1 MQRVA
6 DHVRVNVQLINA
18 QTDSHLWA
26 DTYDRKL
33 TDILGVESEIA
44 KGIAAA
50 LQAKLTGQ
58 EEQALAV
65 KPTNNPEAYDAYL
78 RGLAFEARNYFSSP
92 SDDLVL
98 KAADSYERAVQL
110 DPKFALA
117 WARLCHVDALIYVNG
132 VDATTRARGDAA
144 KHALE
149 NMQKLEPGSPETLL
163 ALGYYQY
170 MVLGDSGA
178 ARATLEHVSKMLP
191 NSSEVRRFIGQIAK
205 RVGHWDQSIV
215 YFEQAL
221 ALDPRNVQTLI
232 QAAWTY
238 TSLRQFPAALKLYDR
253 VLDITPHDADVMAT
267 KAAIYH
273 AQANLPE
280 AAGLLAGVNEQ
291 TPNDITFLRKI
302 SHLQYERNYG
312 EAVRLLQA
320 RLAQFHYDQFEKVS
334 DQVTLALLQRLA
346 GDAAGA
352 KITAEQARKTL
363 EPLYKSQPDSELVLA
378 CLPLAY
384 ALMGNK
390 NSALNEAERAIMLK
404 PRAKE
409 PLIGPT
415 YEENLALIQTMFGE
429 NSRAISILTRLLQT
443 PYAGG
448 FLYSPTPVTPAL
460 LRLDPIWDPLRAD
473 PAFQKLCEEKQP

>member
-1 MQRVA
+1 
-6 DHVRVNVQLINA
+6 
-18 QTDSHLWA
+18 
-26 DTYDRKL
+26 
-33 TDILGVESEIA
+33 
-44 KGIAAA
+44 
-50 LQAKLTGQ
+50 
-58 EEQALAV
+58 
-65 KPTNNPEAYDAYL
+65 
-78 RGLAFEARNYFSSP
+78 
-92 SDDLVL
+92 
-98 KAADSYERAVQL
+98 
-110 DPKFALA
+110 
-117 WARLCHVDALIYVNG
+117 
-132 VDATTRARGDAA
+132 
-144 KHALE
+144 
-149 NMQKLEPGSPETLL
+149 
-163 ALGYYQY
+163 
-170 MVLGDSGA
+170 
-178 ARATLEHVSKMLP
+178 MLP
-191 NSSEVRRFIGQIAK
+191 NSSEVRRFLAQVAK

-273 AQANLPE
+273 AQGNLPE

-291 TPNDITFLRKI
+291 TPNDTTFLRKI
-302 SHLQYERNYG
+302 NHLQYERNYG

-320 RLAQFHYDQFEKVS
+320 RLAQFHCDQWEKVS
-334 DQVTLALLQRLA
+334 DQETLALLQRLA

-352 KITAEQARKTL
+352 KITAEQARNTL
-363 EPLYKSQPDSELVLA
+363 EPLYKSQPDSELDFNAFLS
-378 CLPLAY
+378 LMP
-384 ALMGNK
+384 MGNK

-409 PLIGPT
+409 PLIGPL
-415 YEENLALIQTMFGE
+415 YEENLALIQMMFGE

-448 FLYSPTPVTPAL
+448 FLYFPTPVTPAL

>member
-1 MQRVA
+1 MP
-6 DHVRVNVQLINA
+6 LS
-18 QTDSHLWA
+18 T
-26 DTYDRKL
+26 L
-33 TDILGVESEIA
+33 TAGTLLPPLG
-44 KGIAAA
+44 
-50 LQAKLTGQ
+50 
-58 EEQALAV
+58 
-65 KPTNNPEAYDAYL
+65 
-78 RGLAFEARNYFSSP
+78 R
-92 SDDLVL
+92 
-98 KAADSYERAVQL
+98 
-110 DPKFALA
+110 
-117 WARLCHVDALIYVNG
+117 
-132 VDATTRARGDAA
+132 DAA

-149 NMQKLEPGSPETLL
+149 NMQKLEPDSPETLL

-178 ARATLEHVSKMLP
+178 ARTTLERVSKMLP
-191 NSSEVRRFIGQIAK
+191 NSSEVRRGIGQIAK
-205 RVGHWDQSIV
+205 REGHWDQSIA

-221 ALDPRNVQTLI
+221 AMDPRNVQTLI

-273 AQANLPE
+273 AQGNLPE
-280 AAGLLAGVNEQ
+280 AARLLAGVNEQ
-291 TPNDITFLRKI
+291 TPNDTTFLRKI

-320 RLAQFHYDQFEKVS
+320 RLAQFHYDDQLEKVS

-352 KITAEQARKTL
+352 KITAEQARNTL
-363 EPLYKSQPDSELVLA
+363 EPLYKNQRDNELVLQL
-378 CLPLAY
+378 LPLAY
-384 ALMGNK
+384 ALMGEK

-409 PLIGPT
+409 PLMGPP
-415 YEENLALIQTMFGE
+415 YEENLALIQMMVGE

-448 FLYSPTPVTPAL
+448 FLYTPTPVTPAL

>member
-1 MQRVA
+1 
-6 DHVRVNVQLINA
+6 
-18 QTDSHLWA
+18 
-26 DTYDRKL
+26 
-33 TDILGVESEIA
+33 
-44 KGIAAA
+44 

-78 RGLAFEARNYFSSP
+78 RGLAFDYWGASSW
-92 SDDLVL
+92 DLVL

-117 WARLCHVDALIYVNG
+117 WARLCHVDALLYVNDL
-132 VDATTRARGDAA
+132 DATTPARGDAA

-149 NMQKLEPGSPETLL
+149 NMQKLEPDSPETLL

-178 ARATLEHVSKMLP
+178 ARTSLERVSKMLP

-205 RVGHWDQSIV
+205 REGQWDQSIA

-221 ALDPRNVQTLI
+221 AMDPRNVQTLI

-238 TSLRQFPAALKLYDR
+238 ASLRQFPAALKLYDR
-253 VLDITPHDADVMAT
+253 VLDITPHDLDGVMAI

-273 AQANLPE
+273 AQGNLPE
-280 AAGLLAGVNEQ
+280 AARLLAGVNEQ
-291 TPNDITFLRKI
+291 TPNDVTFLRKI
-302 SHLQYERNYG
+302 GHLQYERNYG

-320 RLAQFHYDQFEKVS
+320 RLAQFHYDFQFAKVN
-334 DQVTLALLQRLA
+334 DQVTLALLQRLN

-363 EPLYKSQPDSELVLA
+363 EPLYKSQPDSETVLG

-384 ALMGNK
+384 ALMGEK

-415 YEENLALIQTMFGE
+415 YEENLALIQTMVGE
-429 NSRAISILTRLLQT
+429 NSRAIPILTRLLQT
-443 PYAGG
+443 LYGGG